1 MRNFMGVTLT
11 ALVLVASMGR
21 APADDADKARAV
33 IDKGIKVLGGAD
45 NLAKFNV
52 HTWKEKG
59 TYYGMGDGLPYTG
72 VYAIQWPD
80 QFRMEIENVFIVV
93 LNGDKGWI
101 KAQGEVKEMSA
112 KEIAEQKENHY
123 GGWVTT
129 LLPLKDK
136 AYKLALI
143 DEIMVDKRPAV
154 GVKVSHK
161 DHRDVKVYFDKETG
175 LRVKAELRV
184 HDESGKEVTQEMFY
198 RDYKEIEGA
207 KVPMK
212 IEIKRDGKR
221 FVEAENLDVKPAGK
235 LEAKVFEK
243 P

>member
-1 MRNFMGVTLT
+1 MRYTWAMIVCS
-11 ALVLVASMGR
+11 LVCGSSGG
-21 APADDADKARAV
+21 DDADKARGV
-33 IDKGIKVLGGAD
+33 IDKGIKALGGED

-52 HTWKEKG
+52 QTWKEKG
-59 TYYGMGDGLPYTG
+59 TFYGMGDGLPYTG
-72 VYAIQWPD
+72 IYAIQWPN

-101 KAQGEVKEMSA
+101 KAQGETREMTAKEM
-112 KEIAEQKENHY
+112 AEQKENHY

-136 AYKLALI
+136 AHKLALF
-143 DEIMVDKRPAV
+143 DEIMVDNRPAV
-154 GVKVSHK
+154 GAKVSHK
-161 DHRDVKVYFDKETG
+161 DHRDVKLFFDKETG

-184 HDESGKEVTQEMFY
+184 VDESGKEITQEMFF
-198 RDYKEIEGA
+198 RDYKEIDGG

-221 FVEAENLDVKPAGK
+221 FVEAENYDIKPAKK
-235 LEAKVFEK
+235 LADSVFAR

>member
-1 MRNFMGVTLT
+1 MRDFMGVTLT
-11 ALVLVASMGR
+11 VLVLVASIGR

-33 IDKGIKVLGGAD
+33 IDKGIKALGGED
-45 NLAKFNV
+45 KIAKFNIQ
-52 HTWKEKG
+52 TWKEKG

-112 KEIAEQKENHY
+112 KELTEQKENHY

-136 AYKLALI
+136 AYQLALI
-143 DEIMVDKRPAV
+143 DEITVDKRPAV
-154 GVKVSHK
+154 GVQVSRK
-161 DHRDVKVYFDKETG
+161 DHRDVKIYFDKETG
-175 LRVKAELRV
+175 LRVKSELRV
-184 HDESGKEVTQEMFY
+184 LDESGKEVGQEMFY
-198 RDYKEIEGA
+198 RDYKEMQGA
-207 KVPMK
+207 KIPMK

-221 FVEAENLDVKPAGK
+221 FVEAENFDVKPAAKLADSVFGK
-235 LEAKVFEK
+235 